1 MADYIDKKELQ
12 KELNDWYD
20 YHYPTAS
27 GETDKLHMD
36 INKIVRNMPSVDAVE
51 VVKCKDCKW
60 YQSVYGTCSK
70 FSFKNGDNYNE
81 YCAVVEKDGF
91 CKWGEKE

>member
-1 MADYIDKKELQ
+1 MADYIDRKELQ

-36 INKIVRNMPSVDAVE
+36 INKIVRNLPSVDAVE
-51 VVKCKDCKW
+51 QKHGHWIEKGTTFYSYCSICGK
-60 YQSVYGTCSK
+60 YGDDTPYCS
-70 FSFKNGDNYNE
+70 
-81 YCAVVEKDGF
+81 YCGAKMDEVTE
-91 CKWGEKE
+91 